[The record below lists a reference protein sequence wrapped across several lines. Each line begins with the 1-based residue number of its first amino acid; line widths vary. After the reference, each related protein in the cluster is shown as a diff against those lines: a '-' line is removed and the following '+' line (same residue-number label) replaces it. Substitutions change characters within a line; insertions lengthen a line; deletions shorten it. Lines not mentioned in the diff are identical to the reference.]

1 MEISK
6 RITKHKLGN
15 LDHKEGAGVDVDEDF
30 QQILITYHGKNM
42 FWLLSTISVQNLWW
56 LVHHRNEEYE
66 ESLFGYCNQTFDFS
80 RNSQFCHEKVAGK
93 SLRITILF

>member
-15 LDHKEGAGVDVDEDF
+15 LDHKEGAGLDVDEDF
-30 QQILITYHGKNM
+30 QQILIAYRGKNM

-56 LVHHRNEEYE
+56 LAHHRNEE
-66 ESLFGYCNQTFDFS
+66 SLDTVTKLS
-80 RNSQFCHEKVAGK
+80 ISQETVNFVMKK
-93 SLRITILF
+93 